1 MSASANSD
9 NGQNHKAISYENN
22 RPGFSVNVETL
33 LWADGVEGS
42 PSADQSNTS
51 DQPMT
56 LAILKFELTSQN
68 KDVEFTFMNASLKL
82 EATDDEQHQGLNDP
96 ELKAWTKV
104 HGVTWAIQDNE
115 LGIVDETQ
123 NFWAA
128 VLISRTSSK
137 PYLVNFQI
145 EGRVELRDENGVVQF
160 LGLNRPKAEPFK
172 ITPGEGIVCN
182 SEGENHRRY

>member
-9 NGQNHKAISYENN
+9 NGQNHKAISYKNN

-51 DQPMT
+51 DPPMT

-96 ELKAWTKV
+96 ELKAWT
-104 HGVTWAIQDNE
+104 
-115 LGIVDETQ
+115 
-123 NFWAA
+123 
-128 VLISRTSSK
+128 S
-137 PYLVNFQI
+137 
-145 EGRVELRDENGVVQF
+145 VQSA
-160 LGLNRPKAEPFK
+160 GGKKKRNRNLWSHPR
-172 ITPGEGIVCN
+172 N
-182 SEGENHRRY
+182 